1 MRTYPCRY
9 CGGPIIFR
17 TLPERTSETV
27 LLPKPHVR
35 GRVIPIHLDGGC
47 QLRLGLN

>member
-1 MRTYPCRY
+1 MKTYSCRY
-9 CGGPIIFR
+9 CGGQIIFR
-17 TLPERTSETV
+17 TLRSVTENV

-35 GRVIPIHLDGGC
+35 GRVIPIHIDGGC